1 MDEISIVATNQIY
14 VIEYH
19 DAPFGLLDHEDLTIY
34 PKQFWDS
41 DQGWRS
47 AVMSTCQTQS
57 LIYRFI
63 IDRTLSETV
72 TQFPAEEAHRI
83 FRVSDF
89 PALHSYCNVELGVI
103 LD

>member
-1 MDEISIVATNQIY
+1 
-14 VIEYH
+14 
-19 DAPFGLLDHEDLTIY
+19 
-34 PKQFWDS
+34 
-41 DQGWRS
+41 
-47 AVMSTCQTQS
+47 MSTCQTQS
-57 LIYRFI
+57 LIYRLI

-83 FRVSDF
+83 FRVPDF